1 MSLDIR
7 YAKID
12 PEQIKDVY
20 SEFDTVDF
28 LIATDR
34 NVIANS
40 IRLEGDL
47 RFLHNG
53 ADRVTNL
60 QTIFYEPRVGIHGLI
75 ESVSTQ
81 LGGSGEV
88 VEFLQNYPRYVNM
101 VEKATSGEDD
111 YFSGQKIVEGKV
123 GCYELSRDV
132 MRGKILQDDQNNNIS
147 DADFSLKPMFCLNR
161 MDGASLSLRPYN
173 DLIKV
178 SVQLARNKAFFCGSG
193 VQDTT
198 AYQIR
203 NLKMTYR
210 TLPSSP
216 TPNVMANSYVSLKQ
230 TLQSPQ
236 VSVSTR
242 VPAVASGVSMSFQIQ
257 NQENTNEFNN
267 YEIQKPPF
275 PTGIG
280 LRFMFNN
287 VSNNFITY
295 EITDEGEAVQN
306 FLESLK
312 SGGVNALSPTEQR
325 GANFGLGVNFQG
337 FVDLRNQKLTFELDS
352 GIDNAVPMIAYM
364 YFHSMI
370 ELSK

>member
-12 PEQIKDVY
+12 PEQIKTTY
-20 SEFDTVDF
+20 GEFDTVDF

-53 ADRVTNL
+53 AARVTNA
-60 QTIFYEPRVGIHGLI
+60 QNIFYEPVIGTHGLI
-75 ESVSTQ
+75 ESISTQ

-101 VEKATSGEDD
+101 VEKASNSESD
-111 YFSGQKIVEGKV
+111 YFSGQKVVELKMA
-123 GCYELSRDV
+123 CYEQSRDV
-132 MRGKILQDDQNNNIS
+132 MRGKILQDNQNNNIS
-147 DADFSLKPMFCLNR
+147 DGDFSMKPMFCLNR
-161 MDGASLSLRPYN
+161 MNAPSLNLSPYN
-173 DLIKV
+173 NLIKV
-178 SVQLARNKAFFCGSG
+178 SFKLARNKAFFCGTG

-210 TLPSSP
+210 TVPPAPS
-216 TPNVMANSYVSLKQ
+216 PNVMAQSYVSLKQ
-230 TLQSPQ
+230 TLQSPT
-236 VSVSTR
+236 VSISTR
-242 VPAVASGVSMSFQIQ
+242 VPAVASGVSMSFQLQ
-257 NQENTNEFNN
+257 SDENTNEANN
-267 YEIQKPPF
+267 YELLKPPKI
-275 PTGIG
+275 TG

-287 VSNNFITY
+287 VENNYVTY
-295 EITDEGEAVQN
+295 QITDEGEMVDN
-306 FLESLK
+306 YLESLK
-312 SGGVNALSPTEQR
+312 SGGVNALSPTLQR
-325 GANFGLGVNFQG
+325 FSHFGLGANFDG
-337 FVDLRNQKLTFELDS
+337 FVDLRNQKFTFELDS
-352 GIDNAVPMIAYM
+352 GIDSQVPAIAYM
-364 YFHSMI
+364 YFHNVI

>member
-20 SEFDTVDF
+20 TEFDTVDF

-47 RFLHNG
+47 RFLHDGTN
-53 ADRVTNL
+53 RVTNA
-60 QTIFYEPRVGIHGLI
+60 QTIFYEPKVGMHGLI
-75 ESVSTQ
+75 ESISTQ
-81 LGGSGEV
+81 MGGSGEV

-101 VEKATSGEDD
+101 VEKATNGEND
-111 YFSGQKIVEGKV
+111 YFSGQKVVEGKV
-123 GCYELSRDV
+123 PCYELSRDV
-132 MRGKILQDDQNNNIS
+132 MRGKVLFDDQNTNIS

-161 MDGASLSLRPYN
+161 MDGQSLNLSPYN
-173 DLIKV
+173 NLVKV
-178 SVQLARNKAFFCGSG
+178 SVQLARNKAFFCGTG
-193 VQDTT
+193 AVDTT

-203 NLKMTYR
+203 NLKVTYR

-216 TPNVMANSYVSLKQ
+216 SPNVSSNSYVSLKQ
-230 TLQSPQ
+230 TIQSPQ
-236 VSVSTR
+236 ASISTR
-242 VPAVASGVSMSFQIQ
+242 VPAIASGVSMSFQLQ
-257 NQENTNEFNN
+257 GEENTNGANN
-267 YEIQKPPF
+267 YETQKPPF
-275 PTGIG
+275 PSGIG

-295 EITDEGEAVQN
+295 EIVDEGEAVEN
-306 FLESLK
+306 YLESLK

-352 GIDNAVPMIAYM
+352 GIDTNVPMLAYM
-364 YFHSMI
+364 YFHSKI
-370 ELSK
+370 QLS